1 MIVLDTNVPSETS
14 KARRDPNVMQWLV
27 ANEDRLWL
35 PTIALAELRYGVEK
49 LPPSRQR
56 ARLEEWLTAQGYR
69 YADRTLPFDAAA
81 AEAHGRLRAR
91 LRRIGKPMDAP
102 DSYIAAIAL
111 SLGAPLATRNLTHF
125 AHAGVALIDPWQ
137 A

>member
-1 MIVLDTNVPSETS
+1 LIVLDTNVPSETS
-14 KARRDPNVMQWLV
+14 KARPDPVAVEWL
-27 ANEDRLWL
+27 ARNAQLLWL

-56 ARLEEWLTAQGYR
+56 DDLDRWLTALTQRFAGR
-69 YADRTLPFDAAA
+69 LLPFDAKA

-91 LRRIGKPMDAP
+91 LKQIGKPMDAP

-111 SLGAPLATRNLTHF
+111 SLGAPIATRNSRHF
-125 AHAGVALIDPWQ
+125 APVGIALIDPWQ

>member
-14 KARRDPNVMQWLV
+14 KSRRDPAVLEWL
-27 ANEDRLWL
+27 ARNSERLWL
-35 PTIALAELRYGVEK
+35 PTIALAELRYGVQK
-49 LPPSRQR
+49 LPPGRKR
-56 ARLEEWLTAQGYR
+56 DDLDRWLTALTQRFAGR
-69 YADRTLPFDAAA
+69 LLSFDAKA

-91 LRRIGKPMDAP
+91 LRRIGQPMDAP

-111 SLGAPLATRNLTHF
+111 SLGAPVATRNSKHF
-125 AHAGVALIDPWQ
+125 AAAGVALIDPWK

>member
-14 KARRDPNVMQWLV
+14 KAQPDARAVRWLV
-27 ANEDRLWL
+27 ANDARLWL

-49 LPPSRQR
+49 LPPSRR
-56 ARLEEWLTAQGYR
+56 RSRLEAWLTAQRRR
-69 YADRTLPFDAAA
+69 YANRMLAFDEKA

-91 LRRIGKPMDAP
+91 LKAIGKPIDAP

-111 SLGAPLATRNLTHF
+111 SRGAPLATRNVDHF
-125 AHAGVALIDPWQ
+125 RHAGIELVDPWHD
-137 A
+137 